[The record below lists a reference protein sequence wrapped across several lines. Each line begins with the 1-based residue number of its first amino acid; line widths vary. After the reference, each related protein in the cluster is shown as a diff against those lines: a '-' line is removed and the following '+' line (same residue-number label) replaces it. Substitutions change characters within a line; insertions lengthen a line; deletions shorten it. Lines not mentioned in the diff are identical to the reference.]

1 MKLQFI
7 QRYYMPVDPLSASIA
22 AVQTGAGLLQS
33 LVGDAKTKK
42 LMAQRTAYKT
52 PDEIFKILNLSL
64 SGAGGDTITRDFQT
78 NQLDKSFSQML
89 GGATR
94 LGADAN
100 DLSAL
105 FNQKING
112 MLQIGQQFHAS
123 NMEALGKVFSAYD
136 LVSQN
141 KAAEWSSQ
149 QDIIKD
155 QLQAASAEKAAGIQ
169 NLGSGANA
177 FIGLSAASQT
187 EDLYKKIAEALA
199 AAKKKPASGSTAA
212 DTSSYTRGYMV

>member
-1 MKLQFI
+1 MRLNFI
-7 QRYYMPVDPLSASIA
+7 QKYLMPSVDPVSAA
-22 AVQTGAGLLQS
+22 LEAVQTGVGIVQS
-33 LVGDAKTKK
+33 ISGDARAKRAI
-42 LMAQRTAYKT
+42 AQRTAYKT

-78 NQLDKSFSQML
+78 NQLDRSFSQML

-141 KAAEWSSQ
+141 KAAEWSSA
-149 QDIIKD
+149 QDILKD
-155 QLQAASAEKAAGIQ
+155 TIQAGAAEKAAGVQ
-169 NLGSGANA
+169 NIGSGVNA
-177 FIGLSAASQT
+177 FLGTYASGKTQ
-187 EDLYKKIAEALA
+187 DLYKQIAEALTM
-199 AAKKKPASGSTAA
+199 AKKNSGGGGV
-212 DTSSYTRGYMV
+212 DTTN